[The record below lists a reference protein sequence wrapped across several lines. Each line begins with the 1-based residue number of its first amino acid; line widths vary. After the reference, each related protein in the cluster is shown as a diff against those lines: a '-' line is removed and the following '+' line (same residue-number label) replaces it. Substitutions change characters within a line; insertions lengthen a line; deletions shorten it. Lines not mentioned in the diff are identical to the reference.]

1 MKMHGRVACCGV
13 VSTYDTASQ
22 PAHGPR
28 GVPFLFVVKRLT
40 MRGFI
45 VSDFFGRRDE
55 ALAQLRSWVEEGRL
69 KVIEDIVEGFEN
81 LPEAL
86 IGLLHGKNRGK
97 RMVRIG

>member
-28 GVPFLFVVKRLT
+28 GVPFLLVVKRLT

-45 VSDFFGRRDE
+45 VSDFFGKRDE
-55 ALAQLRSWVEEGRL
+55 ALAQLRSWVEAGQL
-69 KVIEDIVEGFEN
+69 KVIDDVVEGFDS
-81 LPEAL
+81 LPEAFL
-86 IGLLHGKNRGK
+86 GVLPGNGGT
-97 RMVRIG
+97 RIVKIS